1 MTAPRRHRSVVM
13 LRAGPLSNELQAQM
27 EWSWGEFFQP
37 FFQHKK
43 LEKNVGKDVPKLGFV
58 EFLVRKKN
66 EGNWE
71 L

>member
-27 EWSWGEFFQP
+27 LRWNGVGGEFFQW

-43 LEKNVGKDVPKLGFV
+43 LGKNVGKDVPKLGFCWV
-58 EFLVRKKN
+58 FDS
-66 EGNWE
+66 
-71 L
+71 